1 MANNSGVT
9 LTIGEKYTQIG
20 ECSLKNSSI
29 EIKSLGYAE
38 TVQNYFNSGS
48 EQMAESEARVISQ
61 LHSSLK
67 LKSKLVH
74 VVIPD
79 VFTYFQI
86 LDVPH
91 LNEKELQSA
100 IKYQADQFIP
110 MPIDEMS
117 LDLEILSEDPKS
129 KKNTLLIV
137 ASPKK
142 LVAHIEKTIEYAG
155 LIPDTLENEFSS
167 VRRLTMETIPFA
179 KDHESYMVI
188 NLGYSGSTIYLF
200 DKKNSVTITRTLK
213 FGMELMI
220 RDLKVN
226 LNLEDAKV
234 LDLLKQIGVTE
245 NGSVDIYKYLLPI
258 LKQLVDEVN
267 KVIVLVKD
275 RYNMQ
280 PSIIY
285 LFNYNAYINQ
295 LDTKIKELIG
305 IDTQPLKLDTFI
317 QENAISKSF
326 STVLPAFIPL
336 IAGSLR

>member
-1 MANNSGVT
+1 MATNSGVT
-9 LTIGEKYTQIG
+9 IVIGEKYTQIG
-20 ECSLKNSSI
+20 ECVLKNNSI

-38 TVQNYFNSGS
+38 TVQNYFNSNS
-48 EQMAESEARVISQ
+48 EQMAESQAHIISQ
-61 LHSSLK
+61 LHTSLK
-67 LKSKLVH
+67 LKSKIVK

-86 LDVPH
+86 LEVPH

-117 LDLEILSEDPKS
+117 LDLEILREDIKT

-142 LVAHIEKTIEYAG
+142 LVAQIEKTIEYAG
-155 LIPDTLENEFSS
+155 LIPDSLENEFSA
-167 VRRLTMETIPFA
+167 VRRLATETIPFA
-179 KDHESYMVI
+179 KDFECYMMI

-200 DKKNSVTITRTLK
+200 DKKNSLTITRTLK
-213 FGMELMI
+213 FGMELMM

-226 LNLEDAKV
+226 LNLEEAKV
-234 LDLLKQIGVTE
+234 LELLKQIGVTQS
-245 NGSVDIYKYLLPI
+245 GSVDIYKYLYPI

-267 KVIVLVKD
+267 KVIVLMKD
-275 RYNMQ
+275 RYNIQ
-280 PSIIY
+280 PSAIY

-295 LDTKIKELIG
+295 LESKIKELIG
-305 IDTQPLKLDTFI
+305 TETQSLMLESFI
-317 QENAISKSF
+317 IKNAISQSF
-326 STVLPAFIPL
+326 SSVLPAFIPL
-336 IAGSLR
+336 IAGSFR